1 MITDKE
7 YPATHSMSTA
17 WYIADDDG
25 NVGIMDFNENGP
37 VPWLTEENCIEN
49 LIYGH
54 DEDFENKVFLPIALK
69 DEQID
74 DLMDNPH
81 SPEEE
86 KLWFDCIVQINLEKE
101 KEFLELAK
109 NPDFDLEHC
118 ISKERGLYDI
128 DAYRSTSESMIDDRY
143 QVLEHSSLKKMI
155 DQNIII
161 QVFNKKDFWMNDEW
175 DDDEIVHEKHYS
187 SAPYYL
193 FHQPYWT
200 EELPVCMNVPK
211 CPVKLEQIP
220 TKLRERV
227 FRIPVRFKE
236 TLRFQIAEWY
246 PCAASG
252 VSTKIENVDGCE
264 YELLPLTDGSMAYI
278 CTDIILPSE
287 FFRYCSEK
295 ELYHCSSCESHCHTC
310 NDKCFTAKPTVLVV
324 MHPLEQWDYLRQ
336 TESDSLMLRSI
347 WIPFLPKIP
356 LKIPIGP
363 GVLSSSPYES
373 YVSSETI
380 SKHVNSDMLMK
391 FLSDNRKY
399 LEDMIAR
406 FNPRVIILCEAAVT
420 FLEKLYKIAKNQ
432 ITINGVD
439 YPLYRQSEVESNR
452 KEIERLAML
461 PYQGKKIP
469 HIISVEEMERINQ
482 R

>member
-1 MITDKE
+1 
-7 YPATHSMSTA
+7 
-17 WYIADDDG
+17 
-25 NVGIMDFNENGP
+25 
-37 VPWLTEENCIEN
+37 
-49 LIYGH
+49 
-54 DEDFENKVFLPIALK
+54 
-69 DEQID
+69 
-74 DLMDNPH
+74 
-81 SPEEE
+81 
-86 KLWFDCIVQINLEKE
+86 
-101 KEFLELAK
+101 
-109 NPDFDLEHC
+109 
-118 ISKERGLYDI
+118 
-128 DAYRSTSESMIDDRY
+128 
-143 QVLEHSSLKKMI
+143 
-155 DQNIII
+155 
-161 QVFNKKDFWMNDEW
+161 
-175 DDDEIVHEKHYS
+175 
-187 SAPYYL
+187 
-193 FHQPYWT
+193 
-200 EELPVCMNVPK
+200 
-211 CPVKLEQIP
+211 
-220 TKLRERV
+220 
-227 FRIPVRFKE
+227 
-236 TLRFQIAEWY
+236 
-246 PCAASG
+246 
-252 VSTKIENVDGCE
+252 
-264 YELLPLTDGSMAYI
+264 
-278 CTDIILPSE
+278 
-287 FFRYCSEK
+287 
-295 ELYHCSSCESHCHTC
+295 
-310 NDKCFTAKPTVLVV
+310 